1 MTGVKGGCG
10 TGLPYLNCLASGL
23 CSKVDR
29 TDLSLYVVLNMTFV
43 RKRKLRE
50 PKGDQDYWLKQTP
63 EKRVE
68 AVETI
73 RLTRHPKHVQ
83 QAFPRVVRKTNLEE
97 LRKRNK

>member
-1 MTGVKGGCG
+1 M
-10 TGLPYLNCLASGL
+10 NCLASL
-23 CSKVDR
+23 ANEACSKVDR
-29 TDLSLYVVLNMTFV
+29 TDLSLYVVWNMTFA

-50 PKGDQDYWLKQTP
+50 PKGDLDYWLRQPP
-63 EKRVE
+63 EKRIE

-83 QAFPRVVRKTNLEE
+83 QAFPRVFRKTNLEE

>member
-1 MTGVKGGCG
+1 MTGERGGCG
-10 TGLPYLNCLASGL
+10 TDLPYLNCLANGL

-73 RLTRHPKHVQ
+73 RLTHHPKHVQ
-83 QAFPRVVRKTNLEE
+83 QAFPRVARKSNLEE
-97 LRKRNK
+97 LRERNK